1 MGLGA
6 LGRTLPRKIPR
17 GTNSPPPTQGG
28 VRYPYPGSFFVRR
41 KSRNVEGVGIVII
54 LAYSFYRRKLTQKLV
69 ETEEALSSATQ
80 KASNAEKAKNRLN
93 SELEDALIDL
103 EKVS

>member
-1 MGLGA
+1 MNGHTKEYDPCYSL
-6 LGRTLPRKIPR
+6 IC
-17 GTNSPPPTQGG
+17 
-28 VRYPYPGSFFVRR
+28 V
-41 KSRNVEGVGIVII
+41 
-54 LAYSFYRRKLTQKLV
+54 LAYFFFRRKLTQKLQ

-103 EKVS
+103 EKVSLFADTILQYDERQYCTSV

>member
-1 MGLGA
+1 MLC
-6 LGRTLPRKIPR
+6 I
-17 GTNSPPPTQGG
+17 NEF
-28 VRYPYPGSFFVRR
+28 YF
-41 KSRNVEGVGIVII
+41 
-54 LAYSFYRRKLTQKLV
+54 FYRRKLTQKLA

-103 EKVS
+103 EKVSFYFAYDVDVSVVSLEKSSW